1 MLNICLNT
9 TFSDGND
16 VGCLGA
22 DYCPPEC
29 TCTGTIVRCSHAK
42 LTEIPKGIPAE
53 TSELYLDVNEITSI
67 ESHRLEHLKSLTRLD
82 LSNNKVSVLPPY
94 VFANLTR
101 LATLIVSYNKL
112 QCVQESAFGG
122 FTQSFPRPLLTKA
135 TYHFLILLLNLL
147 VSSFFPPLSFSYPE
161 ISIFSLQCST
171 R

>member
-1 MLNICLNT
+1 MIIVILDTILILFVT
-9 TFSDGND
+9 DGND

-22 DYCPPEC
+22 NYCPPSC
-29 TCTGTIVRCSHAK
+29 SCTGTIVRCSHAK
-42 LTEIPKGIPAE
+42 LTKIPKGIPPE

-112 QCVQESAFGG
+112 QCVQENVFGG
-122 FTQSFPRPLLTKA
+122 LA
-135 TYHFLILLLNLL
+135 NLL
-147 VSSFFPPLSFSYPE
+147 FIVLLFFQ
-161 ISIFSLQCST
+161 SLNSPIPILEE
-171 R
+171 

>member
-1 MLNICLNT
+1 MNFATHLILDT
-9 TFSDGND
+9 ILILFVTDGND

-22 DYCPPEC
+22 NYCPPSC
-29 TCTGTIVRCSHAK
+29 SCTGTIVRCSHAK
-42 LTEIPKGIPAE
+42 LTKIPKGIPPE

-112 QCVQESAFGG
+112 QCVQENAFGG
-122 FTQSFPRPLLTKA
+122 LE
-135 TYHFLILLLNLL
+135 NLFFS
-147 VSSFFPPLSFSYPE
+147 VSSFF
-161 ISIFSLQCST
+161 SIFEFPNPHS
-171 R
+171 